1 MNFIQKIRIYILAA
15 VTLSLLPLLSS
26 CETGISDSF
35 GELRDF
41 AAQQVSLVKNEYS
54 DILEF
59 FDEEYLPT
67 GEFGTLPK
75 AASARPDAEIMPT
88 LVSTHHTELIETVY
102 NKAEDGLK
110 IYNPG
115 DPEKVYTR
123 NTVPVTDSEKLGYT
137 AVPRFDDPN
146 LAEVIAIFA
155 SAGITPSVEYRTNP
169 APAGDVFALSF
180 AGLSDD
186 SAFYIN
192 SAAGVKL
199 YVSDRKLAV
208 MESDLTKNNIVY
220 LTYDDGPTAANTT
233 ALLDILDSYGVK
245 ASFFL
250 MGQSIQKYPDAAE
263 EIVLRGH
270 GIGCHSVTH
279 QYAKLYASAET
290 LEDEIAEWEEIVEW
304 AGITLP
310 HKMFRY
316 PGGSVGTYLTPVK
329 KSAMMNMLDRRGYKV
344 FDWNVV
350 TNDSILYMRED
361 GEYTYD
367 YIKENFISTFEKCI
381 RENKGK
387 DGEPII
393 ILMHE
398 TVEETVN
405 LTAWMIEYLV
415 ERGFTFGALQDLEES
430 WIFS

>member
-1 MNFIQKIRIYILAA
+1 M
-15 VTLSLLPLLSS
+15 LLTLSS
-26 CETGISDSF
+26 CGDRITDGF
-35 GELRDF
+35 GGLRDF
-41 AAQQVSLVKNEYS
+41 AVEQISLVRHEYG

-59 FDEEYLPT
+59 FDEEYSPS
-67 GEFGTLPK
+67 GDRGTLPK
-75 AASARPDAEIMPT
+75 AESAQPDSEIMPT
-88 LVSTHHTELIETVY
+88 LVSIHHTELIESVY
-102 NKAEDGLK
+102 NKAADGLK

-115 DPEKVYTR
+115 DPETAYAR
-123 NTVPVTDSEKLGYT
+123 NTDPVTDAEKIGYT
-137 AVPRFDDPN
+137 EVPRSDDPN
-146 LAEVIAIFA
+146 LAEVMALFA

-169 APAGDVFALSF
+169 APAGDVFAISF
-180 AGLSDD
+180 AGKSDD
-186 SAFYIN
+186 SAFYVN
-192 SAAGVKL
+192 PSAGVKL
-199 YVSDRKLAV
+199 YVSEKKLAV
-208 MESDLTKNNIVY
+208 METDLTKNNIVY
-220 LTYDDGPTAANTT
+220 LTYDDGPTAKNTT

-250 MGQSIQKYPDAAE
+250 MGESIQKYPDAAE

-290 LEDEIAEWEEIVEW
+290 LEDEIAEWEKIVEW

-329 KSAMMNMLDRRGYKV
+329 KSAMQSMLDRRGYKV

-367 YIKENFISTFEKCI
+367 YIRENFISTFEKCL
-381 RENKGK
+381 RENEGK

-430 WIFS
+430 WLFS